1 MGEGAVLVQVAPAAE
16 AGREIGWDGPN
27 IAERLDR
34 RVDDIRRAVVS
45 AAMAIAQS
53 LPGMPEATD
62 WLLEELSASFGITLT
77 AEAGALVTKASAGA
91 TFEVTVTFK
100 REGRRHAGHGSDPG

>member
-1 MGEGAVLVQVAPAAE
+1 VAPAAE

-45 AAMAIAQS
+45 AAMAVAQS

-62 WLLEELSASFGITLT
+62 WVLEELSACPAGEMTLP
-77 AEAGALVTKASAGA
+77 ESPSP
-91 TFEVTVTFK
+91 
-100 REGRRHAGHGSDPG
+100 REGTGPGAAPHDPATGWHRCYLVAVIGW